1 MIDTTPQKHPDWGR
15 FCYEHFINKVV
26 GSNLIRIVFCRDWAA
41 VPFIRY
47 YDSEAEIDKLL
58 EAAKNPID
66 VLIRYIVVATLRVA
80 VGVFLGVFD
89 RTSTPRQKML
99 NR

>member
-58 EAAKNPID
+58 EAAKNPDAGITILSID
-66 VLIRYIVVATLRVA
+66 RFQRA
-80 VGVFLGVFD
+80 
-89 RTSTPRQKML
+89 PQ
-99 NR
+99 